1 MWFREW
7 SETISNFF
15 RSRCPHSRLRLVVG
29 AAAGFCLLITVGFTS
44 GQEITTARAV
54 DQAAGKIA
62 ESFPLLRGLVV
73 EVEGDRVL
81 IDLGARRGVFPGMVL
96 EVYREAGEI
105 KHPVTGEPLGRREL
119 RLAMI
124 RVVDVKEEFSE
135 AAAVRHEKEVKLSW
149 GDRVRVSGDRI
160 TVALPLID
168 PGDVR
173 GANVRSITK
182 DLAIALIKTGR
193 FMVLEEHL
201 IRSALASDGIPGAK
215 PSTDPASLKALE
227 EKLRAEALILG
238 KLSPTESGIFLDL
251 HVFSTLTGATIGLTS
266 IPLPS
271 P

>member
-1 MWFREW
+1 MQV
-7 SETISNFF
+7 S
-15 RSRCPHSRLRLVVG
+15 HSMRRLPAG
-29 AAAGFCLLITVGFTS
+29 TAATFYLLIVGGLTS
-44 GQEITTARAV
+44 GQEIPLARAI

-62 ESFPLLRGLVV
+62 EAFPLLRGLVV

-105 KHPVTGEPLGRREL
+105 KHLVTGESLGRREM

-135 AAAVRHEKEVKLSW
+135 AAAVRREKEVKLSW
-149 GDRVRVSGDRI
+149 GDGVRVSGDRI

-168 PGDVR
+168 SGDVK

-182 DLAIALIKTGR
+182 ELAIALIKTGR
-193 FMVLEEHL
+193 FVVLEEHL
-201 IRSALASDGIPGAK
+201 IRSSLASDGIPGAK

-251 HVFSTLTGATIGLTS
+251 QVTSTLTGATIGVTS
-266 IPLPS
+266 IPLP
-271 P
+271 PR